1 MGIGSCVLTRGI
13 VSVIIGIVAFVWPG
27 VTIGTLIALFAI
39 YALFDGVVN
48 LYLGWNRRLGRNPA
62 WGQLLQ
68 GVLGILAG
76 IVTLVWPAVTA
87 QLLIFFIGTWA
98 IFNGIL
104 QIVAAVRLRKII
116 RGEWLLAMGGAASIV
131 FGLVVIGRPGVAL
144 VGLSWSL
151 GIYAVLSGLL
161 LIALGMRLRVDFN
174 HVDDELTLPVWRRA
188 AEEER

>member
-1 MGIGSCVLTRGI
+1 MDIGSIVLTRGI
-13 VSVIIGIVAFVWPG
+13 VSIIIGIVAFVWPG
-27 VTIGTLIALFAI
+27 VTISILIGLFAL
-39 YALFDGVVN
+39 YALFDGAVN
-48 LYLGWNRRLGRNPA
+48 LYLGLTRRLGRNPA

-68 GVLGILAG
+68 GVVGILAG

-116 RGEWLLAMGGAASIV
+116 RGESLLALGGVMSIV
-131 FGLVVIGRPGVAL
+131 FGLVVIGRPGVAM

-151 GIYAVLSGLL
+151 GIYAVVSGLV
-161 LIALGMRLRVDFN
+161 LIALGIRLREVSSRMA
-174 HVDDELTLPVWRRA
+174 LA
-188 AEEER
+188 AGA

>member
-1 MGIGSCVLTRGI
+1 MGIASCVLSRGI
-13 VSVIIGIVAFVWPG
+13 VSVIIGIIAIVWPG
-27 VTIGTLIALFAI
+27 VTISTLIGLFAL
-39 YALFDGVVN
+39 YALIDGATN
-48 LYLGWNRRLGRNPA
+48 LYLAYNRHLGRNPA

-76 IVTLVWPAVTA
+76 IVTFVWPAVTA

-116 RGEWLLAMGGAASIV
+116 RGEWLLALGGAMSIV
-131 FGLVVIGRPGVAL
+131 FGAVVIGRPGVAL

-151 GIYAVLSGLL
+151 GVFAVLSGLL
-161 LIALGMRLRVDFN
+161 LIALGIRLREVSARMS
-174 HVDDELTLPVWRRA
+174 LAARA
-188 AEEER
+188 

>member
-1 MGIGSCVLTRGI
+1 MGIGSTVLTRGI

-27 VTIGTLIALFAI
+27 VTIGTLIVLFAL
-39 YALFDGVVN
+39 YALLDGAMN
-48 LYLGWNRRLGRNPA
+48 LFLGMSRRLGRNPA

-76 IVTLVWPAVTA
+76 IVTFVWPAVTA

-116 RGEWLLAMGGAASIV
+116 RGEWLLALGGAASII
-131 FGLVVIGRPGVAL
+131 FGLAVIGRPGVAL

-151 GIYAVLSGLL
+151 GIYALLSGIL
-161 LIALGMRLRVDFN
+161 LIALGMRLREVSSRMS
-174 HVDDELTLPVWRRA
+174 LAARA
-188 AEEER
+188 

>member
-13 VSVIIGIVAFVWPG
+13 VSVIIGVIAFVWPG

-62 WGQLLQ
+62 YGQLLQ

-116 RGEWLLAMGGAASIV
+116 RGEWLLALGGAMSIV
-131 FGLVVIGRPGVAL
+131 FGAVVIGQPGVAL

-151 GIYAVLSGLL
+151 GIFAVVSGLV
-161 LIALGMRLRVDFN
+161 LIALGMRLREVSSRMS
-174 HVDDELTLPVWRRA
+174 LAARA
-188 AEEER
+188 